1 MRQLYA
7 FLFLFL
13 FGMAAFGQS
22 EADSVMVMGSVTD
35 RLTGEPLPLGYVHF
49 LGTDGDTVATA
60 LCDTGGFFAV
70 GYMPV
75 GTYALFVSVK
85 GLSLYRADLVL
96 NDNADLHLSV
106 ITDSFY
112 LRNLREVQIVEPKHE
127 LASSGLLITSPD
139 DPRLWDFMYCDWC
152 LWEQKP
158 HYGGADAGFLPG
170 QFYAPAKGS
179 KMARIWQIFWPD
191 RITPAPKEKQAG
203 EKEKGEPVGGIK

>member
-22 EADSVMVMGSVTD
+22 EADSVIVMGSVTD

-49 LGTDGDTVATA
+49 LGAGGDTVATA
-60 LCDTGGFFAV
+60 VCDTAGFFAV

-75 GTYALFVSVK
+75 GTYALVVSVK
-85 GLSLYRADLVL
+85 GLSLYRSDLVL
-96 NDNADLHLSV
+96 GGNADLHLSV

-112 LRNLREVQIVEPKHE
+112 LRNLPTVEIVEPRHE
-127 LASSGLLITSPD
+127 LASQGLLITSPD
-139 DPRLWDFMYCDWC
+139 DPRLWDFSYRPVFGG
-152 LWEQKP
+152 EP

-170 QFYAPAKGS
+170 RFYAPAKGS

-191 RITPAPKEKQAG
+191 RITPAPKE
-203 EKEKGEPVGGIK
+203 